1 MLAQQI
7 APASQA
13 GEACTSPQGTAPTAT
28 YSVLR
33 HDFEPEAGS
42 INDLVFDN
50 DWLRPCDA
58 VYVTEVRRHVLTDS
72 DLNAAARALIGG
84 TA

>member
-13 GEACTSPQGTAPTAT
+13 GEACTSTESKATIMT
-28 YSVLR
+28 YSVLQP
-33 HDFEPEAGS
+33 DFEPEAAS

-50 DWLRPCDA
+50 DWLRPGDA
-58 VYVTEVRRHVLTDS
+58 VYVTEVRRHVLTES
-72 DLNAAARALIGG
+72 DLSPAAPALIGG
-84 TA
+84 AA